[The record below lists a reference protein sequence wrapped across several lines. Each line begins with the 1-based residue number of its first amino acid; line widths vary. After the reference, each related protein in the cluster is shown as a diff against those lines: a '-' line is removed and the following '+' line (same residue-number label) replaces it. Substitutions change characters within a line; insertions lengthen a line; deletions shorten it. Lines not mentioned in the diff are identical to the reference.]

1 MLTSKARILWI
12 KWHAYLSCFF
22 LPLALIYAL
31 TGLLYLLEVKGGAS
45 ETFEFPYS
53 SASWPDS
60 EQEAR
65 QAMEFLLEQ
74 EGALHHLPLPNNYFS
89 SPDWQGWYDIH
100 QEISLVGED
109 EDHGAKLVIA
119 KNNLLRQLMYIHKG
133 IAGNIFRILG
143 ILLGISLLF
152 SIISGAIVALA
163 MPKLKRNAM
172 LATCLG
178 CLAVVI
184 PYFSS

>member
-1 MLTSKARILWI
+1 MLSSKARILWI

-31 TGLLYLLEVKGGAS
+31 TGLLHLLEVKGGAA

-65 QAMEFLLEQ
+65 QALKFLLKQ
-74 EGALHHLPLPNNYFS
+74 QDALHHLPLPKSYFVS
-89 SPDWQGWYDIH
+89 AAWQGWYDIH

-109 EDHGAKLVIA
+109 EDHGAKLVIE
-119 KNNLLRQLMYIHKG
+119 KNNLMRQLMYIHKG
-133 IAGNIFRILG
+133 IAGNIFKVLG
-143 ILLGISLLF
+143 ILLAMSLLF

-163 MPKLKRNAM
+163 MPKLKRNSTIA
-172 LATCLG
+172 CVLG
-178 CLAVVI
+178 CFTVFIAYLI
-184 PYFSS
+184 S

>member
-1 MLTSKARILWI
+1 MLSSKARILWI

-45 ETFEFPYS
+45 ETFELPYS

-65 QAMEFLLEQ
+65 KALESILKQ
-74 EGALHHLPLPNNYFS
+74 QDALHHLPLPKNYFS

-100 QEISLVGED
+100 QEISLVAED
-109 EDHGAKLVIA
+109 EDHGSKLVIE
-119 KNNLLRQLMYIHKG
+119 KNNLMRQLMYIHKG
-133 IAGNIFRILG
+133 IAGNIFKVLG
-143 ILLGISLLF
+143 ILLAISLLF

-163 MPKLKRNAM
+163 MPKLKKNATI
-172 LATCLG
+172 ACVLG
-178 CLAVVI
+178 CSTVLIAYLV
-184 PYFSS
+184 S